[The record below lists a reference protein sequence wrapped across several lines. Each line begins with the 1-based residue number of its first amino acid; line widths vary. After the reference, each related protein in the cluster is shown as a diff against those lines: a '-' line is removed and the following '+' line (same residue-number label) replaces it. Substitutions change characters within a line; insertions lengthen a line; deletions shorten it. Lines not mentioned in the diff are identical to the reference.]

1 MGVGCMTDMKTK
13 AQELEELFGKV
24 DFEKL
29 IRDDILKEGA
39 EEFQRQ
45 YDKHLMTTLYG
56 SSFADMVMIH
66 PEVYKIVNRIKFE
79 MSKATEK
86 TLLSRKYATKK
97 IKRRI
102 FYEVIWWGAESRH
115 TKCFYSVKKMR
126 KFVNELHSW
135 YNDHIEIEKTWCYRE
150 YSPRH
155 KWYYLSFEPNQFVC
169 VEKY

>member
-1 MGVGCMTDMKTK
+1 MMTEKPTT

-24 DFEKL
+24 DWEQL
-29 IRDDILKEGA
+29 IRDEVLKEGA
-39 EEFQRQ
+39 EEIQRQ

-56 SSFADMVMIH
+56 SSFADMVMIY
-66 PEVYKIVNRIKFE
+66 PDSFKLL
-79 MSKATEK
+79 EK
-86 TLLSRKYATKK
+86 VFYKK

-126 KFVNELHSW
+126 KFVNELRRW
-135 YNDHIEIEKTWCYRE
+135 YNDYIEIEKTWCYRE

-155 KWYYLSFEPNQFVC
+155 KWYYISFEPNQFVC

>member
-1 MGVGCMTDMKTK
+1 MTEKPTT

-24 DFEKL
+24 DWEQL
-29 IRDDILKEGA
+29 IRDEVLKEGA
-39 EEFQRQ
+39 EEIQRQ

-56 SSFADMVMIH
+56 SSFADMVMIY
-66 PEVYKIVNRIKFE
+66 PDSFKLL
-79 MSKATEK
+79 EK
-86 TLLSRKYATKK
+86 VFYKK

-126 KFVNELHSW
+126 KFVNELRRW
-135 YNDHIEIEKTWCYRE
+135 YNDYIEIEKTWCYRE

-155 KWYYLSFEPNQFVC
+155 KWYYISFEPNQFVC
-169 VEKY
+169 VEKW